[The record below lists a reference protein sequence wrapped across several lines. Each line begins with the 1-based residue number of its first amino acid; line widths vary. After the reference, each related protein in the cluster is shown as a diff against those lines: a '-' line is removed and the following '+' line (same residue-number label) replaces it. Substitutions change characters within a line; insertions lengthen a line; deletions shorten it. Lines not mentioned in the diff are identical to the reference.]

1 MRMDEAGSSALQKL
15 MEMDDEVVSA
25 TDLAPVVR
33 IHPSLMI
40 GLVKTGKWSLCE
52 TVQMRGHVWFDRR
65 DFLCRC
71 GCLNDN
77 KSFLGRMLSQLDEIR
92 RAMDE
97 LREKEENRA

>member
-15 MEMDDEVVSA
+15 MEMDDDLVSA

-40 GLVKTGKWSLCE
+40 EFVKTGKWSLCE
-52 TVQMRGHVWFDRR
+52 TVQLRGQVWFDRK

-71 GCLNDN
+71 GFLDDN
-77 KSFLGRMLSQLDEIR
+77 KSFFARILSQLDEIR
-92 RAMDE
+92 QAMDE